1 MRSANGESR
10 KLLSRLDA
18 TLEQLAADAKKRDEA
33 DIARDAQ
40 VCCDINMIFVKITL
54 KHRLAAQL
62 AQLAQLAADAKKRD
76 EATIARDAQV
86 CYDIN

>member
-33 DIARDAQ
+33 AIARDAQ
-40 VCCDINMIFVKITL
+40 VCCDINIIFVKITL

-62 AQLAQLAADAKKRD
+62 AADAKKRD
-76 EATIARDAQV
+76 EADIARDAQV